1 MKFKRKGIRFVE
13 DGFSRNPSE
22 SLDSYISA
30 FTFGSGE
37 TVQVGR
43 SDTLN
48 TTITRGTRRT
58 DGDGKTLQL
67 QGGTAL
73 GANKS
78 GGSLNMFLGY
88 STGNAHP
95 GNFNIYGGGT
105 GSGGSNTNALNTL
118 IFSVNGGSGTGEG
131 DIYFIGDRLGNNG
144 SNNAL
149 NIVTDSNM
157 IFSIDR
163 DADEGSNYFSFTKNA
178 TGPGAPYGTEI
189 AKIDESG
196 NLQIDGSLTVGSTEV
211 INSSAQFS
219 ASAIPTLD
227 SNKVKQIVTT
237 HHCFTISAGGSAQDF
252 WVPFIGTSEQATPN
266 NTHRTV
272 APYDGLIKRIVVH
285 ATGAFDSSAQVRY
298 HKING
303 GDTDDFANDNSTDD
317 TTTNVTVDLST
328 AYTAATADFSSG
340 NTFSAGDQ
348 IGIGLVRNNS
358 TTGDVAMTVVWE
370 YTIS

>member
-1 MKFKRKGIRFVE
+1 MAIKTPKGYRTISGV
-13 DGFSRNPSE
+13 SKE
-22 SLDSYISA
+22 SLDTYIQS

-37 TVQVGR
+37 TILVGR
-43 SDTLN
+43 SDTLD
-48 TTITRGTRRT
+48 TTITRGTRT
-58 DGDGKTLQL
+58 SDGAGNALQIA
-67 QGGTAL
+67 GGTAT
-73 GANKS
+73 GTNQV
-78 GGSLNMFLGY
+78 GGDVEVITGY
-88 STGNAHP
+88 PTGNAAAGDFIVRGALVNGSSGTTVNP
-95 GNFNIYGGGT
+95 SNSTMFSVSGDTGDATFANDITNQGSDNDLSIVSDGNIY
-105 GSGGSNTNALNTL
+105 
-118 IFSVNGGSGTGEG
+118 FE
-131 DIYFIGDRLGNNG
+131 
-144 SNNAL
+144 
-149 NIVTDSNM
+149 
-157 IFSIDR
+157 IDR
-163 DADEGSNYFSFTKNA
+163 DADEASKFSFAKHGSTM
-178 TGPGAPYGTEI
+178 GYTEV